1 MRCSKTIMTERVL
14 AFLICLAM
22 LLVLYGQLNVGQS
35 NMPAKVSEVSEGWYY
50 MKAGQK
56 ISVTLPATITL
67 GSEEELTLYCDGL
80 TEENARQI
88 LTTRGAIY
96 RLSISVGGQVL
107 YQYDDASFPRNI
119 QMASK
124 VNCTAVLPDA
134 FKGETVSFTYKNIS
148 DGVYKI
154 PEVYTGAADSVF
166 LYHCA
171 KDAFTLITLFV
182 MAILGVLTVC
192 ISLYLKYMKVEEKR
206 FADIACFLLL
216 CVCWFL
222 TDSSLAQMISGSS
235 PVIRYISFYA
245 FMLLAI
251 PMLHFIKN
259 TEAMKNCL
267 IINVFIWLFYGNA
280 ILQSLLNYL
289 GLCDFV
295 DMLLLTH
302 ILLFGGIIVLM
313 ILLIKAYGKSG
324 DKELH
329 TILMSFAVV
338 AGGGVVSLILYWLLK
353 ISYYEV
359 FFEIGIVIFIILLIR
374 VLIINMVQNLK
385 FKTEA
390 QVYQRLAK
398 EDRLTGM
405 KNRRAFEELITEMEK
420 NINSYDS
427 LILIFMDLDR
437 LKNINDTLGH
447 NVGDE
452 FIIAASQ
459 CIERAYGS
467 LGTCFRIG
475 GDEFCA
481 VLPNIILTEQ
491 QLSDRLDTEILF
503 YNNIC
508 SKYQISIARG
518 ISNRRD
524 AHGNMKSVS
533 DWKEE
538 ADLKMYENK
547 GWVKRKKTTTES

>member
-1 MRCSKTIMTERVL
+1 MRYSKSKVIERVL
-14 AFLICLAM
+14 IFFICLAM
-22 LLVLYGQLNVGQS
+22 LLVLSGKLNVGQS
-35 NMPAKVSEVSEGWYY
+35 NMPVEVSEVSEGWYY
-50 MKAGQK
+50 MNAGQK
-56 ISVTLPATITL
+56 IPVSLPLAIPL
-67 GSEEELTLYCDGL
+67 DSGEALTLYCDGL
-80 TEENARQI
+80 TAENAHQI
-88 LTTRGAIY
+88 LTTRGAVY
-96 RLSISVGGQVL
+96 RLRIAIGSQVL
-107 YQYDDASFPRNI
+107 YQYDDASFPRNT

-124 VNCTAVLPDA
+124 VNCTAVLPDTYD
-134 FKGETVSFTYKNIS
+134 GETVSFTYQNPS
-148 DGVYKI
+148 GGVCEI
-154 PEVYTGAADSVF
+154 PEVYAGAADSVF
-166 LYHCA
+166 FYHCA

-192 ISLYLKYMKVEEKR
+192 ISLYLKYMKVGEKR

-235 PVIRYISFYA
+235 PMIRYISFYA
-245 FMLLAI
+245 FMLLAV

-259 TEAMKNCL
+259 TEAMKNCH
-267 IINVFIWLFYGNA
+267 IINIIIWLFYGNA
-280 ILQSLLNYL
+280 ILQSLLNYF
-289 GLCDFV
+289 GFFDFV
-295 DMLLLTH
+295 DMLILTH

-313 ILLIKAYGKSG
+313 VLLINAYRKSG
-324 DKELH
+324 DKELY

-338 AGGGVVSLILYWLLK
+338 AGGGVVSLILYWLLE

-359 FFEIGIVIFIILLIR
+359 FFEVGIVIFIILLIR
-374 VLIINMVQNLK
+374 VLIITMVQNLK

-405 KNRRAFEELITEMEK
+405 KNRRAFEELIAEIEK

-427 LILIFMDLDR
+427 LFLVFMDLNQ
-437 LKNINDTLGH
+437 LKKINDTLGH

-452 FIIAASQ
+452 LIIASAQ
-459 CIERAYGS
+459 CIEKAYGS
-467 LGTCFRIG
+467 LGSCFRIG

-481 VLPNIILTEQ
+481 ILPNITLTEQ
-491 QLSDRLDTEILF
+491 QLSARLDTEIRF

-508 SKYQISIARG
+508 SKYQLSIARG
-518 ISNRRD
+518 ISNLRD
-524 AHGNMKSVS
+524 AGGNVKTIS

-547 GWVKRKKTTTES
+547 GWVKRID